1 MLRQYTTAPEAEK
14 SISLVERGIHHLNK
28 LVVDVMQFSRHRQVD
43 LSEVDLSNAI
53 NSSVEL
59 VMDRVHE
66 KETPLTVNFE
76 EDSIRGNWDES
87 QLREVF
93 VNLLA
98 NAIDA
103 SPAKSP
109 VRVSTELV
117 DREGRPTDIDE
128 IARRDA
134 RARIVIA
141 DEGAGMD
148 QKTLTRLFEPFF
160 TTKKRGTGLG
170 LSIVRQIIDLHGGTI
185 DVQSTVGK
193 GTTFKIELPLNSSG
207 SEPRAEHRSRRGS
220 LRDCPTVF
228 ASRHRNTSTKTGF
241 RNFGRLT

>member
-1 MLRQYTTAPEAEK
+1 VGSAAAQLAHEIKNPLGSIRLGVEMLRQYTSAPEAEK
-14 SISLVERGIHHLNK
+14 TISLVERGIHHLNK
-28 LVVDVMQFSRHRQVD
+28 LVVDVTQFSRHRPLDLSDVD
-43 LSEVDLSNAI
+43 LRAVI

-66 KETPLTVNFE
+66 KETPLTVNFDE
-76 EDSIRGNWDES
+76 ELITGNWDES

-103 SPAKSP
+103 SAAKSP
-109 VRVSTELV
+109 VRISTELL
-117 DREGRPTDIDE
+117 DKDGRPTAMDE
-128 IARRDA
+128 IARSDA

-141 DEGAGMD
+141 DEGSGMEPR
-148 QKTLTRLFEPFF
+148 TLARLFEPFF

-185 DVQSTVGK
+185 DVQSTVGT
-193 GTTFKIELPLNSSG
+193 GTTFKIELPLKWSASAPGALVNGSS
-207 SEPRAEHRSRRGS
+207 RA
-220 LRDCPTVF
+220 P
-228 ASRHRNTSTKTGF
+228 A
-241 RNFGRLT
+241 